1 MTNNFGVNISD
12 IEIGKNVDTTDSDN
26 GIIKDIRKNE
36 VLPYFVEFSRH
47 LSHRLQDRVFRRY
60 CV

>member
-1 MTNNFGVNISD
+1 MMTNNFGVNISD

-36 VLPYFVEFSRH
+36 VLPYFVEFSNGSAWQDLRH
-47 LSHRLQDRVFRRY
+47 IKKVY
-60 CV
+60 